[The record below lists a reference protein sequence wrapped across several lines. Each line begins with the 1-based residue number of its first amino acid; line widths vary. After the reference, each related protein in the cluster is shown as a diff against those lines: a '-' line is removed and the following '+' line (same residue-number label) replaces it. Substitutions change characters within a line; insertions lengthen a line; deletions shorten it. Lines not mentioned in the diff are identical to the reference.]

1 MEGQRVAAF
10 GRPHPLRRFTGESNL
25 VEAKARLIADHSARA
40 SLALKA
46 VAHGDA
52 RRFALSCE
60 MKLPA
65 ATGGVAG
72 DHGAAPWLSNVAQ
85 CRLEFAATHIG

>member
-1 MEGQRVAAF
+1 MEGQRATAF
-10 GRPHPLRRFTGESNL
+10 GCPHPLRRFTGESNL

-52 RRFALSCE
+52 RRFTFNRKV
-60 MKLPA
+60 KLPA
-65 ATGGVAG
+65 ATGGVPG
-72 DHGAAPWLSNVAQ
+72 GHGAAPLSNVAQ
-85 CRLEFAATHIG
+85 CRLEFAAMHIC

>member
-1 MEGQRVAAF
+1 
-10 GRPHPLRRFTGESNL
+10 
-25 VEAKARLIADHSARA
+25 
-40 SLALKA
+40 

-52 RRFALSCE
+52 RRFALSRE

-85 CRLEFAATHIG
+85 CRLEFAAMHIG